1 MTAVKIMNVYGIPI
15 LGDGV
20 VFPDLDKDGLTMLR
34 NFYSKYGENYDLIKA
49 AKNGDNEAEKLLS
62 ILWKKKCYLYWNYK
76 NECDNPS
83 FLYDF
88 ILFHNMSYEEH
99 NMRIKSYA
107 SKGKG
112 VIDESFIEHL
122 FKKIRELVRNSL
134 VIEEERAELV
144 IRQSA
149 VADLCSFINQ
159 GVEKK
164 YWCENSANIQIAYE
178 AFVDIVNTDRILG
191 GSKYDMHIY
200 SKKFQALLDINII
213 LPLEGLV
220 SCIYLFEV
228 FYSLE
233 VIENIVYTFIEKD
246 NKEYSR
252 NEAVKKAFSTP
263 SSLKAKFEKYDIGS
277 LRLSEGKKASKTKK
291 ASSVIELIEDLYDY
305 TNYRYDNYDDKNEDP
320 EKQTSIIE
328 TIRKLPIEWSLFES
342 PIEDNDFKRCVFFR
356 SELLRKLKDNKKFL
370 SRVFKKSR
378 GEIFYNIDIVD
389 SAVRHNLKEILDSTT
404 QYDSVI
410 RSMNNVKERVEE
422 QLPQIEYGDFKC
434 LKNEDVDLGD
444 ICVKGIRWIDSQYIV
459 KMLEV
464 SREQSDHVR
473 QMELVKPTDKQKKM
487 FQEALTDYRFLLDF
501 DYSWLNEFL
510 GIDDGERT
518 ELDGKVKSFMKK
530 INNDALIGSEC
541 KPDNIQ
547 KILIY
552 QLCAADTALTF
563 RADRRY
569 YKSGR
574 KKECTLLQILDPKA
588 KQDAKVS
595 IWLNTLMR
603 KQFYVNLGYEEVFNI
618 TEDCHNLIADDYKDM
633 LERGLFLSDIY
644 KKYNEELNKIIN
656 SFIHKNVISL
666 LHL

>member
-1 MTAVKIMNVYGIPI
+1 M
-15 LGDGV
+15 
-20 VFPDLDKDGLTMLR
+20 
-34 NFYSKYGENYDLIKA
+34 
-49 AKNGDNEAEKLLS
+49 
-62 ILWKKKCYLYWNYK
+62 C
-76 NECDNPS
+76 
-83 FLYDF
+83 
-88 ILFHNMSYEEH
+88 
-99 NMRIKSYA
+99 
-107 SKGKG
+107 
-112 VIDESFIEHL
+112 
-122 FKKIRELVRNSL
+122 
-134 VIEEERAELV
+134 
-144 IRQSA
+144 
-149 VADLCSFINQ
+149 
-159 GVEKK
+159 
-164 YWCENSANIQIAYE
+164 
-178 AFVDIVNTDRILG
+178 
-191 GSKYDMHIY
+191 
-200 SKKFQALLDINII
+200 
-213 LPLEGLV
+213 
-220 SCIYLFEV
+220 
-228 FYSLE
+228 
-233 VIENIVYTFIEKD
+233 
-246 NKEYSR
+246 
-252 NEAVKKAFSTP
+252 
-263 SSLKAKFEKYDIGS
+263 
-277 LRLSEGKKASKTKK
+277 
-291 ASSVIELIEDLYDY
+291 
-305 TNYRYDNYDDKNEDP
+305 
-320 EKQTSIIE
+320 
-328 TIRKLPIEWSLFES
+328 
-342 PIEDNDFKRCVFFR
+342 FFR

-410 RSMNNVKERVEE
+410 RSMNNVKKRVEE